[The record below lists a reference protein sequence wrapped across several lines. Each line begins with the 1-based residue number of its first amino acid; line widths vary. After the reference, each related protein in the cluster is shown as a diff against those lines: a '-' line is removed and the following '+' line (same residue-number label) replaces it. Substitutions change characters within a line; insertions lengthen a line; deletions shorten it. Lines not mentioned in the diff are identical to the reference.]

1 MIKIYILFGD
11 EPRTDGDNVVGVYST
26 YEEAEIY
33 AELYML
39 QCYSIKE
46 FEVEL

>member
-11 EPRTDGDNVVGVYST
+11 EPRTDGENVVGVYRT

-33 AELYML
+33 AELYGL
-39 QCYSIKE
+39 QCYIIKE